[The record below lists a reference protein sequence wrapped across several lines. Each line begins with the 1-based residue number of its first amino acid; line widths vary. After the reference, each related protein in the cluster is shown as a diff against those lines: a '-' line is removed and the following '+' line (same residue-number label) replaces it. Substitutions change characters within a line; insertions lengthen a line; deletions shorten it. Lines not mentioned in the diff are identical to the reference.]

1 MPLES
6 LTAMAAWSNLRKNP
20 GSRWPARSEV
30 PTRLEP
36 ICQPNLQPSFK
47 LQPAEKVFTV
57 GSCFARNVEKHLAR
71 LGYNLPGRE
80 YVPKELNNLPLD
92 GFMNKFTP
100 QSMLNEFLWAFEP
113 DEMPDSSETFLPQA
127 DGTVIDGQLM
137 SKINVSP
144 ERAYERRQ
152 EITDTFRLSQDCRV
166 VVFTLG
172 LVEAWFD
179 KKTGIYL
186 NRALSQYNAS
196 LEPDRFELHV
206 LSFEELYTATKR
218 LMSILAK
225 HGHPDL
231 RILLTVSPVPLLAT
245 FTQKDVLSANTYSKS
260 VLRTV
265 AEHIS
270 YEFDQVDYFPSYES
284 VTLSDRTLAWRDDL
298 GHVRDDLVSVIVS
311 NMAEAYARTK
321 VTADVARKILPK
333 NYTSVDGI
341 KQLAAAPKP
350 DGA

>member
-1 MPLES
+1 MLDLAVPLENIPS
-6 LTAMAAWSNLRKNP
+6 KDAWTNLRKNP
-20 GSRWPARSEV
+20 VSRWPGRSEEAN
-30 PTRLEP
+30 RLEP
-36 ICQPNLQPSFK
+36 ICQPNLAPTFK

-71 LGYNLPGRE
+71 LGYNLPGRD
-80 YVPKELNNLPLD
+80 YVPSELAGLPLD

-100 QSMLNEFLWAFEP
+100 QSMLNEFLWAFQP
-113 DEMPDSSETFLPQA
+113 DEMPDPATTFLPQA

-144 ERAYERRQ
+144 ARALERRN
-152 EITDTFRLSQDCRV
+152 EITQTFRLSKDCRV

-186 NRALSQYNAS
+186 NRALPQYNAT

-206 LSFEELYTATKR
+206 LSFDGLYAATKR
-218 LMSILAK
+218 LMSILAEK
-225 HGHPDL
+225 GHPDL
-231 RILLTVSPVPLLAT
+231 RVLLTVSPVPLLAT
-245 FTQKDVLSANTYSKS
+245 FTKKDVLTANMYSKS

-270 YEFDQVDYFPSYES
+270 YEFDHIDYFPSYES
-284 VTLSDRTLAWRDDL
+284 VMLSDRDLAWRDDL
-298 GHVRDDLVSVIVS
+298 GHVREEIVSVIVS

-321 VTADVARKILPK
+321 ATADVAQKILPK
-333 NYTSVDGI
+333 NYTSVNGL
-341 KQLAAAPKP
+341 KQLST
-350 DGA
+350 